1 MRPKITCGAILK
13 KEGKILLTKRDISP
27 YKNYW
32 CLPGGH
38 IEWKEKAEEA
48 IKREVKEETSLS
60 FKPTFF
66 RYYNEIAPER
76 KWHAVSLIFI
86 GNAVGKIKI
95 DKNEVK
101 ESKWFTKKEI
111 KKLKIAFT
119 NKKVLEDYFCFQNK
133 IKKLKKLGN

>member
-13 KEGKILLTKRDISP
+13 KGNKILLTKRNIAP

-38 IEWKEKAEEA
+38 IEWKEKAERA
-48 IKREVKEETSLS
+48 IKREVKEETGLN
-60 FKPTFF
+60 FKPVFF
-66 RYYNEIAPER
+66 KYYDEIAPKR
-76 KWHAVSLIFI
+76 KWHAVALVFI
-86 GNAVGKIKI
+86 GSPVGKVKI

-101 ESKWFTKKEI
+101 EFKWFAKKEI

-119 NKKVLEDYFCFQNK
+119 NKKVLEDYFLYSK
-133 IKKLKKLGN
+133 